1 MSEEKSQGKINIW
14 KWAFISLFILLI
26 AFVFWFMSLLQTSS
40 EEPQPDQDERMSQ
53 YQDSYQDP
61 YQLQMALDT
70 QEVERFVNDY
80 VKTLEM
86 EDLTLQVNLQDR
98 LEIHARYHFLNREWP
113 FTIYL
118 LPEVT
123 EEGNVIL
130 EVDNFRMG
138 QLPVPETW
146 LIKILNTSM
155 DWPSWIVPDETAQ
168 TIDLYFDQQV
178 FADDFQVK
186 VTQVDLE
193 NERLAFDFLISSDV
207 FKEELSE

>member
-1 MSEEKSQGKINIW
+1 MSTEKSQRKINIW
-14 KWAFISLFILLI
+14 KWAFISLGILLT
-26 AFVFWFMSLLQTSS
+26 AFVIWFISLLQTTD
-40 EEPQPDQDERMSQ
+40 EAPQPGQDERISH
-53 YQDSYQDP
+53 YHNQDQDP

-70 QEVERFVNDY
+70 QEVERLINDY
-80 VKTLEM
+80 VRTLEM
-86 EDLTLQVNLQDR
+86 ENLTLQVAVQDR
-98 LEIHARYHFLNREWP
+98 LEIHTRYEFLNREWP

-130 EVDNFRMG
+130 QVADFRMG

-146 LIKILNTSM
+146 LIKILNTSIN
-155 DWPSWIVPDETAQ
+155 WPSWIEPDETAQ

-186 VTQVDLE
+186 VTQIDLE
-193 NERLAFDFLISSDV
+193 NEVLAFDFLIASEV
-207 FKEELSE
+207 FQEELNE

>member
-118 LPEVT
+118 LP
-123 EEGNVIL
+123 
-130 EVDNFRMG
+130 
-138 QLPVPETW
+138 VPETW